1 MMGPL
6 RVMIFNDRP
15 DTLLLIAPEGATE
28 IVLSP
33 IPLPV
38 TKGGVAEALSLA
50 GIDARVSES
59 VPGRWTTAI
68 TQARNAGRAERG
80 QQQRQREATEA
91 AFLRGSAASGVR
103 DRAEAI
109 AMKLVVD
116 EKIRV
121 LKAEIGHIKSVAF
134 TQGVFIPSSEFRAK
148 ERLLDQLKG
157 DGQALQT
164 KLGGLKTQEKKKNQA
179 LDGESLRRA
188 VRELVSDEQWGLILD
203 RKKEIEEVLFAEAE
217 EAEVG

>member
-1 MMGPL
+1 
-6 RVMIFNDRP
+6 
-15 DTLLLIAPEGATE
+15 
-28 IVLSP
+28 
-33 IPLPV
+33 
-38 TKGGVAEALSLA
+38 
-50 GIDARVSES
+50 
-59 VPGRWTTAI
+59 
-68 TQARNAGRAERG
+68 
-80 QQQRQREATEA
+80 
-91 AFLRGSAASGVR
+91 
-103 DRAEAI
+103 
-109 AMKLVVD
+109 MKLVVD